1 MEISHLLLPS
11 PLLSGDVEGLA
22 SSPSLYGD
30 LCDAFVINGWQLAGS
45 SPDHTIEIFKY
56 TPPSFTVI

>member
-30 LCDAFVINGWQLAGS
+30 AFVINGWQLAGS
-45 SPDHTIEIFKY
+45 SPDHTIEVLKY